1 MTDFLVGEV
10 AAPTSDAQ
18 VDSVRALQ
26 RLAQEVINLQRAVNR
41 GVPPGYKMVIEDD
54 QVWLFNNADRTK
66 ARIPVEWIPQ

>member
-41 GVPPGYKMVIEDD
+41 GVPVQPA
-54 QVWLFNNADRTK
+54 LR
-66 ARIPVEWIPQ
+66 